1 MTSKGSVLLVED
13 EPGLVRTLTDRLS
26 AEGYAVRATSDGRR
40 AITFMEAGD
49 FDLVL
54 LDVMLP
60 GADGF
65 QVLRAV
71 RERGLTTPVIMLT
84 ARGQVEEKVMAL
96 QAGADDYLTKPF
108 RHTELMARMEAVLR
122 RSRGAALTSREQV
135 VRFGDWT
142 LDLERE
148 ELRGSDGIVRL
159 SRTEYELLAHLVRR
173 RGQPVARKE
182 LLKEVWRYA
191 PDTSSRTVDQH
202 VAQLRR
208 KLDDAAKH
216 VVTVHGRGYAFRL
229 TGP

>member
-13 EPGLVRTLTDRLS
+13 EPGLVRTVSDRLT
-26 AEGYAVRATSDGRR
+26 AEGYGVRATGDGRQ
-40 AITFMEAGD
+40 ATETIGTGD
-49 FDLVL
+49 YDLVL

-65 QVLRAV
+65 TVLREV
-71 RERGLTTPVIMLT
+71 RKRGITTPVIMLT
-84 ARGQVEEKVMAL
+84 ARGQVEEKVIAL
-96 QAGADDYLTKPF
+96 RAGADDYLTKPF
-108 RHTELMARMEAVLR
+108 RHAELLARMEAVLR
-122 RSRGAALTSREQV
+122 RSRGAALTRDEQL

-148 ELRGSDGIVRL
+148 ELRGTDGMVRL

-182 LLKEVWRYA
+182 LLREVWRYA

-208 KLDDAAKH
+208 KLSDAAKH
-216 VVTVHGRGYAFRL
+216 VVTVHGRGYAFRVN
-229 TGP
+229 PP

>member
-1 MTSKGSVLLVED
+1 VLLVED
-13 EPGLVRTLTDRLS
+13 EPGLVRTLTDRLTV
-26 AEGYAVRATSDGRR
+26 EGYGLRATGDGRQATELIVGR
-40 AITFMEAGD
+40 G

-65 QVLRAV
+65 SVLREI
-71 RERGLTTPVIMLT
+71 RKRGVTTPVIMLT

-108 RHTELMARMEAVLR
+108 RHTELLARMEAVLR
-122 RSRGAALTSREQV
+122 RSRGAALTPGEEM

-148 ELRGSDGIVRL
+148 ELRGHDGVVRL

-202 VAQLRR
+202 IAQLRR
-208 KLDDAAKH
+208 KLDGAARH
-216 VVTVHGRGYAFRL
+216 VVTVHGRGYAFR
-229 TGP
+229 T

>member
-1 MTSKGSVLLVED
+1 MLLVED
-13 EPGLVRTLTDRLS
+13 EPGLVRTLTDRLTV
-26 AEGYAVRATSDGRR
+26 EGYGVRATGDGRQATELIVGR
-40 AITFMEAGD
+40 G

-54 LDVMLP
+54 LDVMLS

-65 QVLRAV
+65 SVLREI
-71 RERGLTTPVIMLT
+71 RKRGVTTPVIMLT

-108 RHTELMARMEAVLR
+108 RHTELLARMEAVLR
-122 RSRGAALTSREQV
+122 RSRGAALTPGEEM

-148 ELRGSDGIVRL
+148 ELRGHDGVVRL

-202 VAQLRR
+202 IAQLRR
-208 KLDDAAKH
+208 KLDGAARH
-216 VVTVHGRGYAFRL
+216 VVTVHGRGYAFR
-229 TGP
+229 T

>member
-1 MTSKGSVLLVED
+1 MLLVED
-13 EPGLVRTLTDRLS
+13 EPGLVRTLTDRLT
-26 AEGYAVRATSDGRR
+26 AEGYGLRSTGDGRQ
-40 AITFMEAGD
+40 ATELIEAGG

-65 QVLRAV
+65 RVLRSV

-108 RHTELMARMEAVLR
+108 RHTELLARMEAVLR
-122 RSRGAALTSREQV
+122 RSRGAALTSGEQL
-135 VRFGDWT
+135 VRFGEWT

-148 ELRGSDGIVRL
+148 ELRGRDGIVRL

-173 RGQPVARKE
+173 RGQPVARTE
-182 LLKEVWRYA
+182 LLREVWRYA

-202 VAQLRR
+202 IAQLRR
-208 KLDDAAKH
+208 KLEGAARH
-216 VVTVHGRGYAFRL
+216 VVTVHGRGYAFR
-229 TGP
+229 TW

>member
-1 MTSKGSVLLVED
+1 MLLVED
-13 EPGLVRTLTDRLS
+13 EPGLVRTLTDRLTV
-26 AEGYAVRATSDGRR
+26 EGYGLRATGDGRQATELIVGR
-40 AITFMEAGD
+40 G

-65 QVLRAV
+65 SVLREI
-71 RERGLTTPVIMLT
+71 RKRGVTTPVIMLT

-108 RHTELMARMEAVLR
+108 RHTELLARMEAVLR
-122 RSRGAALTSREQV
+122 RSRGAALTPGEEM

-148 ELRGSDGIVRL
+148 ELRGHDGVVRL

-202 VAQLRR
+202 IAQLRR
-208 KLDDAAKH
+208 KLDGAARH
-216 VVTVHGRGYAFRL
+216 VVTVHGLGYAFR
-229 TGP
+229 T